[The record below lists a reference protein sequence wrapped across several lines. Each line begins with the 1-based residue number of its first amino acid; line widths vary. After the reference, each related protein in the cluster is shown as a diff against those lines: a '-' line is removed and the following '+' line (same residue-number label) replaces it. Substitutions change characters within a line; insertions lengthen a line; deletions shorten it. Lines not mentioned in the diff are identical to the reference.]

1 MIRARGFQNKTVIC
15 TYSFQ
20 KQVEIFSFVQFRE
33 QKTTVHSVSTL
44 VCVHFKITMIEEGQC
59 REEREG
65 YKYNGRL
72 VVGLVESKEGN
83 T

>member
-1 MIRARGFQNKTVIC
+1 MIRAVIC

-20 KQVEIFSFVQFRE
+20 KQFEISFVQFRE

-59 REEREG
+59 REERGG